1 MERDLGVLVSHDLK
15 LRTQSRAAATKAKWK
30 FGALKQI
37 FSSRSKILWEM
48 LWKTHIRPHLEHA
61 IQAWSPHLKADIEV
75 LEKVQR
81 AVTKHIG
88 GMKGL
93 NYEQRLEKLGWM
105 TLEERRKRGDL
116 ILTYQCRKGN
126 AEANLSTWHW
136 VDPLIGQSGPV
147 SSIRA
152 NNEVRLYPPAK
163 YNNREREHF
172 LTT

>member
-1 MERDLGVLVSHDLK
+1 M
-15 LRTQSRAAATKAKWK
+15 
-30 FGALKQI
+30 
-37 FSSRSKILWEM
+37 
-48 LWKTHIRPHLEHA
+48 
-61 IQAWSPHLKADIEV
+61 

-93 NYEQRLEKLGWM
+93 SYEQRLEKLGWT
-105 TLEERRKRGDL
+105 TLEARRERGDL

-172 LTT
+172 LTTRVAGPLRALPVGLIDKPSVNAFKNAYDQLNKPS